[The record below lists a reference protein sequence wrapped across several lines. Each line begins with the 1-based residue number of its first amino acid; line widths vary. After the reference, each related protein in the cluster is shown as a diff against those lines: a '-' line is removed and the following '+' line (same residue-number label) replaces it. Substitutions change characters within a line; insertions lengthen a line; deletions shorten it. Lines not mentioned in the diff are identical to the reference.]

1 MKCDLCKA
9 EVEKLYTFF
18 DKEICE
24 VCKRQIEEDMDVVEF
39 KGIANRRGN
48 IWVTNQ
54 LNKFLTETNNN

>member
-18 DKEICE
+18 DKEICKDCE
-24 VCKRQIEEDMDVVEF
+24 LQAQEEMDIF
-39 KGIANRRGN
+39 DIKGIANRRGN

>member
-1 MKCDLCKA
+1 MKCDLCGKKQ
-9 EVEKLYTFF
+9 ENLYDCF

-24 VCKRQIEEDMDVVEF
+24 VCKRQIEEDMDVVEL

-54 LNKFLTETNNN
+54 LNKFLTQTNE